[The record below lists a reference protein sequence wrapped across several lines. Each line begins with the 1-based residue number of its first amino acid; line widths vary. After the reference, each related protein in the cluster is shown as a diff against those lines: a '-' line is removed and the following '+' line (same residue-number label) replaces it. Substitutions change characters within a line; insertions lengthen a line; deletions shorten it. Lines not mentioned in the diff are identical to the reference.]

1 MASTEP
7 GERLLRLHGRTA
19 SPLGEALVDISA
31 IAHNVRF
38 MLKRTNSEILAVVKA
53 NGFGHGAVEV
63 AHAALESGATWL
75 GVTSLEEALSLRDA
89 GIRAPVLCWLHRADQ
104 DFDDAVAADV
114 DLSVPSAAHLRAV
127 AEAATRTGR
136 VAHVHLKADTGL
148 SRNGAPPEAWPGLV
162 VLARALEL
170 DGLVRVRGV
179 WSHLASADLPGAE
192 TTAEQVAAFEKAVSQ
207 ARAAGLDPSLR
218 HLANS
223 AAILNEP
230 ATHFDLV
237 RAGVGL
243 YGVEPVRNRRF
254 GLVPAMTLRARV
266 AVVRSVPAGTG
277 VSYHHAY
284 TTRRESSLA
293 LVPLG
298 YADGVPRSAGE
309 RAYVWIGGRRRPV
322 AGRIAMDQFVVD
334 VGDMDVN
341 AGDEVVVFGPGDRG
355 EPTVEEWADW
365 AGTIPHEILTG
376 VGTRVPRLHQHP
388 ARPLPC
394 GQNKERSSA

>member
-1 MASTEP
+1 MPSTDP
-7 GERLLRLHGRTA
+7 GERSLHVPGHPA

-38 MLKRTNSEILAVVKA
+38 MAKRTNSEILAVVKA

-63 AHAALESGATWL
+63 ARASLEAGATWL
-75 GVTSLEEALSLRDA
+75 GVTSLEEALALRRA
-89 GIRAPVLCWLHRADQ
+89 GLRAPVLCWLHRADQ
-104 DFDDAVAADV
+104 DFDSAVAADV
-114 DLSVPSAAHLRAV
+114 DLSVPSVGHLRAV
-127 AEAATRTGR
+127 ADAAVRTGR

-162 VLARALEL
+162 GLARVLEL

-179 WSHLASADLPGAE
+179 WSHLASADLPGAA
-192 TTAEQVAAFEKAVSQ
+192 TTAQQVTAFEGALSQ

-218 HLANS
+218 HLANT

-243 YGVEPVRNRRF
+243 YGVEPVEGRRF
-254 GLVPAMTLRARV
+254 GLRLAMTLRARV
-266 AVVRSVPAGTG
+266 AMVRRVPAGTG

-284 TTRRESSLA
+284 TTSRESLLA

-298 YADGVPRSAGE
+298 YADGVPRAAGD
-309 RAYVWIGGRRRPV
+309 RAYVWIAGRRCPV

-334 VGDMDVN
+334 VGGVDVRE
-341 AGDEVVVFGPGDRG
+341 GDEVVVFGPGDRG

-376 VGTRVPRLHQHP
+376 VGARVPRLHQDL
-388 ARPLPC
+388 ARPVPRVPS
-394 GQNKERSSA
+394 KERSSA